1 MSAHIRP
8 AFYARVSSQKQANE
22 RTIESQCEVLR
33 NRIKLDGFCIE
44 PSFEF
49 LDDGCSGT
57 ELLRPALE
65 RLRDCI
71 VAGVVNRLYI
81 HSVDRLA
88 RKMGHQLLLLD
99 EFKKY
104 ACEVIFIDQPMRD
117 DSPESNMLLN
127 MQGVLAEYEREKI
140 LERTRRGRKHSASKG
155 NVSVFSGAPYGYR
168 YITKAEGGGHASWV
182 IDEIKSEHVKLMFDL
197 VGNQGCSLRQVSREL
212 EKRSIPTGKGNPSW
226 RITTIRAILIN
237 DAYHGEARFGK
248 TRTVDRIPGKR
259 TRRGAPEIPRYP
271 KSKATTEASEQIVI
285 RVPAFIDRDLFE
297 RVKLTMDENKRVKR
311 ERIEGTEYL
320 LSGKVVCGCCQS
332 AYCASRYSKEGYYY
346 RCQANDPRRAVNNI
360 ACKNKS
366 VVGKKLESEVWA
378 QLCVLLRDP
387 NRIRDEHNRRE
398 HEPHYASNKQ
408 KLEKE
413 LVAIQ
418 SRIDRLIDV
427 FEEGALERTEFLKRT
442 ALLRTTKE
450 RLSYDLMQLQQLQH
464 MTQNYEAAESTLANL
479 MEQVRT
485 GLKSANW
492 ELKRTLVKLLVQQ
505 IEVHEAEIRIVFKVP
520 PVPFSLTLG
529 ETDNR
534 GGLRQCT
541 SRQADM
547 GRRRLG
553 CGVFLGALLYLHQ
566 L

>member
-1 MSAHIRP
+1 MSALIRP

-33 NRIKLDGFCIE
+33 NQIKLDGFCIE
-44 PSFEF
+44 PTFEF

-57 ELLRPALE
+57 ELLRPSLE
-65 RLRDCI
+65 KLRDCI

-104 ACEVIFIDQPMRD
+104 ACDVIFINQPKRD

-127 MQGVLAEYEREKI
+127 IQGALAEYEREKI
-140 LERTRRGRKHSASKG
+140 LERTRRGKKHSASKG
-155 NVSVFSGAPYGYR
+155 NVSVFGSAPYGYQ

-182 IDEIKSEHVKLMFDL
+182 IDGIKSEHVKLMFDL

-212 EKRSIPTGKGNPSW
+212 EKRSIPTKSGNQSW

-248 TRTVDRIPGKR
+248 TRMANRIPGKR
-259 TRRGAPEIPRYP
+259 TRRGAPEIPRSP
-271 KSKATTEASEQIVI
+271 KTASPTEASEHIVI

-297 RVKLTMDENKRVKR
+297 RVKQTMDENKRVKR
-311 ERIEGTEYL
+311 ERSDGAKYL

-346 RCQANDPRRAVNNI
+346 RCQANDPRRALNNI

-366 VVGKKLESEVWA
+366 VVGKTLESEVWA

-387 NRIRDEHNRRE
+387 NRIRDEHDRRE
-398 HEPHYASNKQ
+398 QEPQYASNKQ

-413 LVAIQ
+413 LVTVQ

-427 FEEGALERTEFLKRT
+427 FEEGVLERTEFLKRT

-450 RLSYDLMQLQQLQH
+450 RLSYDLRQLEQLQH
-464 MTQNYEAAESTLANL
+464 MAQNYEAAESTLANL
-479 MEQVRT
+479 LEQVQA
-485 GLKSANW
+485 GLESANW
-492 ELKRTLVKLLVQQ
+492 ELKRTLVKLLVKQ

-520 PVPFSLTLG
+520 PVPFFLPPG
-529 ETDNR
+529 NNHNR

-541 SRQADM
+541 SRQGHEGQKKSASP
-547 GRRRLG
+547 GILRW
-553 CGVFLGALLYLHQ
+553 
-566 L
+566 

>member
-1 MSAHIRP
+1 M
-8 AFYARVSSQKQANE
+8 K
-22 RTIESQCEVLR
+22 
-33 NRIKLDGFCIE
+33 
-44 PSFEF
+44 
-49 LDDGCSGT
+49 
-57 ELLRPALE
+57 
-65 RLRDCI
+65 
-71 VAGVVNRLYI
+71 
-81 HSVDRLA
+81 
-88 RKMGHQLLLLD
+88 
-99 EFKKY
+99 
-104 ACEVIFIDQPMRD
+104 
-117 DSPESNMLLN
+117 
-127 MQGVLAEYEREKI
+127 
-140 LERTRRGRKHSASKG
+140 
-155 NVSVFSGAPYGYR
+155 
-168 YITKAEGGGHASWV
+168 
-182 IDEIKSEHVKLMFDL
+182 
-197 VGNQGCSLRQVSREL
+197 
-212 EKRSIPTGKGNPSW
+212 
-226 RITTIRAILIN
+226 
-237 DAYHGEARFGK
+237 
-248 TRTVDRIPGKR
+248 
-259 TRRGAPEIPRYP
+259 
-271 KSKATTEASEQIVI
+271 
-285 RVPAFIDRDLFE
+285 
-297 RVKLTMDENKRVKR
+297 NKRVKR

-547 GRRRLG
+547 GRRAKRKCAGPPHSWVRHCLQTG
-553 CGVFLGALLYLHQ
+553 EQGTVYIHVRCTLSKREAEFGIAQ
-566 L
+566 LQNA

>member
-1 MSAHIRP
+1 MSALIRP

-33 NRIKLDGFCIE
+33 NQIKQDGFCIE
-44 PSFEF
+44 PNCEF

-65 RLRDCI
+65 KLRDCI

-104 ACEVIFIDQPMRD
+104 ACEVIFINQPMRD

-127 MQGVLAEYEREKI
+127 IQGVLAEYEREKI
-140 LERTRRGRKHSASKG
+140 LERTRRGRKYSASKG

-226 RITTIRAILIN
+226 RITSIREILIN

-248 TRTVDRIPGKR
+248 TRIVDRIPGKR
-259 TRRGAPEIPRYP
+259 ARRGEPEIPRSP

-297 RVKLTMDENKRVKR
+297 RVKITMDENKRVKR
-311 ERIEGTEYL
+311 ERSAGTKYL

-346 RCQANDPRRAVNNI
+346 RCHANDPRRAVNNI

-387 NRIRDEHNRRE
+387 TRIREEHNRRE
-398 HEPHYASNKQ
+398 NEPQYASNKQ

-413 LVAIQ
+413 LVTIQ

-442 ALLRTTKE
+442 SLLRTTKE
-450 RLSYDLMQLQQLQH
+450 RLGYDLMQLQQLQH
-464 MTQNYEAAESTLANL
+464 MTQNYQAAESTLANL
-479 MEQVRT
+479 LEQVQT
-485 GLKSANW
+485 GLESADW
-492 ELKRTLVKLLVQQ
+492 ELKRTLVKLLVKQ

-520 PVPFSLTLG
+520 PVPFFLPLG

-534 GGLRQCT
+534 GALRQCT
-541 SRQADM
+541 SRLVWHE
-547 GRRRLG
+547 R
-553 CGVFLGALLYLHQ
+553 
-566 L
+566 

>member
-22 RTIESQCEVLR
+22 RTIESQCEAVR
-33 NRIKLDGFCIE
+33 NQIKLDGFCTE
-44 PSFEF
+44 PNFEF

-65 RLRDCI
+65 KLRDCI

-127 MQGVLAEYEREKI
+127 IQGVLAEYEREKI

-155 NVSVFSGAPYGYR
+155 NVSVFSGAPYGYL

-212 EKRSIPTGKGNPSW
+212 EKRSIPTAKGNPSW
-226 RITTIRAILIN
+226 RITAIRAILIN

-248 TRTVDRIPGKR
+248 TRAVDKILGKR
-259 TRRGAPEIPRYP
+259 TRRGAPEIPKHP

-285 RVPAFIDRDLFE
+285 RVPAFIDQDLFE

-311 ERIEGTEYL
+311 ERSQGTKYL

-332 AYCASRYSKEGYYY
+332 AYCASRYSKDGYYY
-346 RCQANDPRRAVNNI
+346 RCQANDPRRAINNI

-387 NRIRDEHNRRE
+387 NRIRDEYNRRE
-398 HEPHYASNKQ
+398 HEPQYESNKQ

-442 ALLRTTKE
+442 SLLRTTKE
-450 RLSYDLMQLQQLQH
+450 RLSYELMQLQKHQH
-464 MTQNYEAAESTLANL
+464 MTQNYEAAENTLAYL
-479 MEQVRT
+479 LGQVRK
-485 GLKSANW
+485 GLESADW
-492 ELKRTLVKLLVQQ
+492 ELKRTLVKLLVKQ
-505 IEVHEAEIRIVFKVP
+505 IEVYEAEIRIIFKIPPAPFFLP
-520 PVPFSLTLG
+520 PVD
-529 ETDNR
+529 TDNR

-541 SRQADM
+541 SRLAQQEPTI
-547 GRRRLG
+547 
-553 CGVFLGALLYLHQ
+553 CN
-566 L
+566 